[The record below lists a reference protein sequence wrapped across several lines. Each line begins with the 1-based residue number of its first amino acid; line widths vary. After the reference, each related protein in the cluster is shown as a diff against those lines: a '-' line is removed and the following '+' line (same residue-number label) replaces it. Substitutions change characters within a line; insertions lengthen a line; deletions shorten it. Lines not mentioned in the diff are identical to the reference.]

1 MLGTHMKSKKHI
13 RGFNLIELVIVT
25 TIVGILAAIAYPAYQ
40 SQMIRSRRADG
51 QTALMNMAALMEH
64 YYTENNTYIGA
75 NPTTL
80 GVTTA
85 SQEGYYTVNI
95 SAATATT
102 YTLSAVPVAGGPQAT
117 DTTCGTL
124 TLTNTNTKGP
134 NPSTCWN

>member
-1 MLGTHMKSKKHI
+1 MKSKRYL
-13 RGFNLIELVIVT
+13 RGFNLIELIIVA
-25 TIVGILAAIAYPAYQ
+25 TIIGILAAIAYPAYQ
-40 SQMIRSRRADG
+40 EHIIRSRRADG

-80 GVTTA
+80 GITNT
-85 SQEGYYTVNI
+85 SQEGYYTVSV

-102 YTLSAVPVAGGPQAT
+102 YTLNAAPVAGGPQAS

-124 TLTNTNTKGP
+124 TLTNTNVKGP
-134 NPSTCWN
+134 TPDTCWK